1 MRPYII
7 INGISSKN
15 IDGLLI
21 QSLPPITK
29 PKIRT
34 SIEEI
39 DGRDGD
45 IVTTLG
51 YAAYDKPLTIG
62 LAGDYNVDD
71 VIAYLNSGG
80 KITFSNEL
88 DKYYNFAIYDT
99 IDFNKLI
106 RFKTANVNIHVQPFK
121 YSLDEPPIVKNITNG
136 ATITELSVR
145 NTGNIY
151 SKPKLTIT
159 GSNTINVY
167 IENKQILS
175 IDLSAAGETIIIDA
189 AEMNATDPEGNYL
202 NRQVTGDYNNL
213 KLLTGVNNLRITGTA
228 TSIILDTYSRWI

>member
-45 IVTTLG
+45 VVTTLG

-71 VIAYLNSGG
+71 VIKYFNSSGQV
-80 KITFSNEL
+80 TFSNEL
-88 DKYYNFAIYDT
+88 DKYYKFSIYDT

-106 RFKTANVNIHVQPFK
+106 RFKTANINLHVQPFK
-121 YSLDEPPIVKNITNG
+121 YSEDET
-136 ATITELSVR
+136 TETYTYTSGTTSASISIR
-145 NTGNIY
+145 NNGNIY
-151 SKPKLTIT
+151 SKPTLTIT
-159 GSNTINVY
+159 GSGTIS
-167 IENKQILS
+167 ISLGSTQILS
-175 IDLSAAGETIIIDA
+175 VVLSAGETIIINTEA
-189 AEMNATDPEGNYL
+189 MNAYGTDGSYL
-202 NRQVTGDYNNL
+202 NRLVTGDYDNL
-213 KLLTGVNNLRITGTA
+213 VLNVGLNTLNISGNITEVK
-228 TSIILDTYSRWI
+228 IDNYSRWI